1 MTDMS
6 DDTRGRY
13 IVPGLE
19 RGLKL
24 LRSFTRERPE
34 AGLGELAREHDLP
47 RTTVF
52 RLLHT
57 LEANGFVTRVPG
69 GKQYRLGSAVMNLG
83 FEFLSTLE
91 LPEVARPILETLRD
105 DTGASAH
112 LSIREGDEIVYVSR
126 YASRSALTSNI
137 RVGSRL
143 PAHASSMGR
152 AMLSCLAGAE
162 IERLYGGRPLRQ
174 YTEQTPGDVKALMAL
189 LEDDRKKG
197 HVVSRSYYERGVVS
211 IAAPV
216 CDHGGRPVAA
226 INITAAEQSVDWPA
240 REEAFVERVRHA
252 ARELSRWVG
261 DAAMS
266 EPANAT
272 SPSATPTWAVGE

>member
-6 DDTRGRY
+6 DDTRNRY

-24 LRSFTRERPE
+24 LGSFTRERPE

-69 GKQYRLGSAVMNLG
+69 GKRYRLGSAVMNLG

-91 LPEVARPILETLRD
+91 LPDVARPILETLRD
-105 DTGASAH
+105 ETGASAH
-112 LSIREGDEIVYVSR
+112 LSVREGDEIVYVSR

-152 AMLSCLAGAE
+152 AMLACLPRAE
-162 IERLYGGRPLRQ
+162 LERLYGDRPLSR
-174 YTEQTPGDVKALMAL
+174 YTEQTPGDLGAL
-189 LEDDRKKG
+189 LDLLEGDRQRG
-197 HVVSRSYYERGVVS
+197 YVVSRSYYERGVVS

-216 CDHGGRPVAA
+216 SDHAGRAVAA

-240 REEAFVERVRHA
+240 REGFFVDRVCQA
-252 ARELSRWVG
+252 ARELAHWVG
-261 DAAMS
+261 DAAVPDPLNAPGPTAGRRVMS
-266 EPANAT
+266 
-272 SPSATPTWAVGE
+272 V

>member
-6 DDTRGRY
+6 DYTRNRY

-24 LRSFTRERPE
+24 LGSFTRERPE
-34 AGLGELAREHDLP
+34 AGVGELAREHDLP

-91 LPEVARPILETLRD
+91 LPDVARPILEALRD

-152 AMLSCLAGAE
+152 AMLACLPRGELEA
-162 IERLYGGRPLRQ
+162 LYDDRPLSR
-174 YTEQTPGDVKALMAL
+174 YTDQTPGDLAAL
-189 LEDDRKKG
+189 LDLLEGDRQRG
-197 HVVSRSYYERGVVS
+197 FVVSRSYYERGVIS

-216 CDHGGRPVAA
+216 LDHAGRAVAA
-226 INITAAEQSVDWPA
+226 INITAAEQSLDWPA
-240 REEAFVERVRHA
+240 REGFYVDCVRRA
-252 ARELSRWVG
+252 ARDLADWVG
-261 DAAMS
+261 DAVALEPNGVRRAMS
-266 EPANAT
+266 
-272 SPSATPTWAVGE
+272 V

>member
-6 DDTRGRY
+6 DDTRNRY

-24 LRSFTRERPE
+24 LGSFTRERPE

-69 GKQYRLGSAVMNLG
+69 GKRYRLGSAVMNLG

-105 DTGASAH
+105 ETGASAH

-152 AMLSCLAGAE
+152 AMLASLPRAE
-162 IERLYGGRPLRQ
+162 LERLYGDRPLSQ
-174 YTEQTPGDVKALMAL
+174 YTEQTPGDLGAL
-189 LEDDRKKG
+189 LDLLEGDRQRG
-197 HVVSRSYYERGVVS
+197 YVVSRSYYERGVVS

-216 CDHGGRPVAA
+216 SDHAGQAVAA

-240 REEAFVERVRHA
+240 REGFFVDRVCQA
-252 ARELSRWVG
+252 ARELAHWVG
-261 DAAMS
+261 DAAV
-266 EPANAT
+266 PDPLTA
-272 SPSATPTWAVGE
+272 PTPTAGRRVVSV